1 MTAAATSV
9 RTTELLR
16 FLDTGITAVHATN
29 DVAARL
35 EAAGFTRFDEADQW
49 ELAPGTCGYVVRG
62 GTSVIAFRVGSTP
75 AAEAGFRIVG
85 AHTDVPGLRLKPNSP
100 QVSSGYRSLGVE
112 IYGGPIL
119 SSWAD
124 RDLTLAG
131 RVYLKNGNDI
141 PVMKLVD
148 FHKPVC
154 RIPQV
159 AIHLNREVNS
169 KGLMLDKQKHMPPV
183 VGLDNGEAFT
193 RETLTARVAALL
205 DEKPENIVD
214 YNLEVVDTQHAAIGG
229 LDDELYFSG
238 RIDNLGG
245 SFTCL
250 AALLEASH
258 TPAHTQVMALFD
270 NEEIGSSTYNG
281 AQSNF
286 LDVVLER
293 LAGSREAFLRSL
305 ANTLLASN
313 DGAHAVHPNYAEL
326 HEPNHKPVLNG
337 GPVLKINAN
346 ERYVTGS
353 RGAAYLV
360 DLCQRAEVPLQKI
373 VVRTDMP
380 CGSTIGPIVST
391 RLGIEGFDLGLPML
405 SMHSIRETGG
415 VKDADFMVK
424 ALAAHLG

>member
-1 MTAAATSV
+1 MTPAVSV

-16 FLDTGITAVHATN
+16 FLDTGITAVHAAG

-35 EAAGFTRFDEADQW
+35 DAAGFTRYDEAAAWTPAAGD
-49 ELAPGTCGYVVRG
+49 CGYVVRG
-62 GTSVIAFRVGSTP
+62 GTSVIAFRMGSQSP
-75 AAEAGFRIVG
+75 AEAGFRIVG

-100 QVSSGYRSLGVE
+100 RVASGYRSLGVE

-119 SSWAD
+119 ASWTD

-131 RVYLKNGNDI
+131 RVYLKNGDDI

-169 KGLMLDKQKHMPPV
+169 KGLLLDKQKHMPPV
-183 VGLDNGEAFT
+183 VGLDTGEPFT
-193 RETLTARVAALL
+193 RETLTARVAGLL
-205 DEKPENIVD
+205 DVAPDTIVD
-214 YNLEVVDTQHAAIGG
+214 YNLEVVDTQKAVVGG

-250 AALLEASH
+250 GALLEASH
-258 TPAHTQVMALFD
+258 EPLRTQVMVLFD

-293 LAGSREAFLRSL
+293 LAGGREAFLRSL
-305 ANTLLASN
+305 PNTLLASN

-326 HEPNHKPVLNG
+326 HEPNHKPLLNG

-353 RGAAYLV
+353 HGAADCI
-360 DLCQRAEVPLQKI
+360 DLCARANAPLQKI

-391 RLGIEGFDLGLPML
+391 RLGIAGFDLGLPML

-415 VKDADFMVK
+415 VKDADHMIAV
-424 ALAAHLG
+424 LSAHLG